1 MPYIIN
7 KYSGSELVVLQD
19 GTLDTSTSIGLLG
32 RNYVGYGEVQNENF
46 LFLLENFAGTNPPAR
61 ALEGQTW
68 YDSVNNKLN
77 TYDGTNWTPV
87 GAATASENAPSGPT
101 EGALWYKISTKQ
113 LYVYS
118 NISGWTL
125 VGPEGVSGFGETRI
139 KAAILRDTSS
149 VNHAVLLVLVNDEV
163 LSIHSSDTFTINIL
177 DAITGF
183 NELQKGITL
192 STNTLIA
199 GNVLGNSTTATRLQ
213 TGRFINGVYFDGN
226 NDITITSNTS
236 AILTR
241 GTYLTGNNFNG
252 SATTTWEVDASSAN
266 SIGKIVAR
274 DSTGSFAGGT
284 ITADQFIGPLI
295 GNVTAIAGTSTFYS
309 LVANN
314 IQGFTFSGL
323 AAQANILSPGR
334 TINGVQFNGSQDI
347 TVTASA
353 GTLSGT
359 TLAAGIVNSSLTS
372 VGTLA
377 GVSVTDTGVTIG
389 DAGEIRLFING
400 NAPTLAITNGLGFA
414 ITINDAFQTGDEA
427 SFEFISSSV
436 ALANGGTSDP
446 TFVGDANSKCNIGL
460 PGRTFGSVY
469 ADIFNGVATSAQYAD
484 LAENYIADAE
494 YAPGTVLEF
503 GGEFEVTLAQDG
515 TNRVAGVV
523 TTNPAYLM
531 NSKCQGT
538 YVAAVA
544 LQGRT
549 PCKVR
554 GHVRKGEMLISGGN
568 GFARTTQTPQMGT
581 VIGKALGDFDGVE
594 GVIEVAVGRL

>member
-334 TINGVQFNGSQDI
+334 AINGVQFNGSQDI

-554 GHVRKGEMLISGGN
+554 GHVRKGDMLISGGH

-581 VIGKALGDFDGVE
+581 VIGKALGDFDGIE
-594 GVIEVAVGRL
+594 GIIEVAVGRL